1 MAQLFSKPYS
11 LFLLL
16 SIEKIKKEKKE
27 NNENYKFLENSNIST
42 LKSER
47 SYDNFEVHCFII
59 QLILW

>member
-1 MAQLFSKPYS
+1 MQSLTFS
-11 LFLLL
+11 
-16 SIEKIKKEKKE
+16 
-27 NNENYKFLENSNIST
+27 ENYKFLENSNIST